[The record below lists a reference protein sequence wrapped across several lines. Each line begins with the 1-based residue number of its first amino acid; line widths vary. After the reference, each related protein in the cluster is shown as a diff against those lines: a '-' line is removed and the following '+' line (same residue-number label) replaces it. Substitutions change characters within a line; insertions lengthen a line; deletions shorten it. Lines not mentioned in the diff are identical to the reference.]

1 MTQKERFANQISKNR
16 FARLSESLLYPFAS
30 FKKAFKESK
39 SYSRI
44 AMIINLFV
52 PGLGTSLLGDIELGL
67 AYLLGEF
74 LLVLYLATL
83 GWQHLI
89 GRISYSYLNLPL
101 LATLA
106 IAAFLCI
113 YYFALRH
120 NVKMVINKREGRAN
134 TGSYVINFFKRTA
147 VKIKTFF
154 AAYAFAYHQASD
166 RDKGLLSISWFILGL
181 PAIIHKQFIR
191 GILLLSFQ
199 VLFILYM
206 IARGARDFVG
216 LFTLRVPGILSTQS
230 IVFGVAVIILIL
242 FGFFLVFLNVNIT
255 LRNVVLI
262 NGKEELEKTKEE
274 LSSLINKRFYLSAL
288 FIPVIGALLFTIIPL
303 VFMILIAFTNYSY
316 RVVEGYQNVVPTW
329 DTYLS
334 WVGFDTFRRVFSV
347 SKNLQDLV
355 QTFSWTMIWA
365 ILSTLTCYFGGLFL
379 AMLLNKKNIKGKII
393 YRSLFVISM
402 ALPQFVSLL
411 VMRTMFEDF
420 GPINT
425 ILQQW
430 GWTETF
436 ISFWDDATISK
447 ILIVTINMW
456 VGIPYYMLLMS
467 GLLINVPKDYYEAA
481 TIEGASR
488 GQIFSKITFPHLL
501 YMTTPLLITSFVS
514 NINNFNVIWFL
525 TSGEPSS
532 TYGGTAGGTDILI
545 TWLYKLTMK
554 APMDYN
560 FGAAIGIIM
569 FIISATLSLI
579 IFRRSRAYRSEEEY
593 R

>member
-1 MTQKERFANQISKNR
+1 
-16 FARLSESLLYPFAS
+16 
-30 FKKAFKESK
+30 
-39 SYSRI
+39 
-44 AMIINLFV
+44 MIINLFV

-106 IAAFLCI
+106 IAVFLCI

-147 VKIKTFF
+147 LKIKTFF
-154 AAYAFAYHQASD
+154 SIYTFAYHQASD
-166 RDKGLLSISWFILGL
+166 RDKGLLNISWFILGL
-181 PAIIHKQFIR
+181 PAIIHKQYIR
-191 GILLLSFQ
+191 GIVLLSFQ

-242 FGFFLVFLNVNIT
+242 FAFFLVFLNVNTT

-334 WVGFDTFRRVFSV
+334 WVGLDTFRRVFSV
-347 SKNLQDLV
+347 SKNLQDHRPAE
-355 QTFSWTMIWA
+355 S
-365 ILSTLTCYFGGLFL
+365 
-379 AMLLNKKNIKGKII
+379 LN
-393 YRSLFVISM
+393 
-402 ALPQFVSLL
+402 
-411 VMRTMFEDF
+411 
-420 GPINT
+420 
-425 ILQQW
+425 
-430 GWTETF
+430 
-436 ISFWDDATISK
+436 
-447 ILIVTINMW
+447 
-456 VGIPYYMLLMS
+456 
-467 GLLINVPKDYYEAA
+467 
-481 TIEGASR
+481 
-488 GQIFSKITFPHLL
+488 
-501 YMTTPLLITSFVS
+501 
-514 NINNFNVIWFL
+514 
-525 TSGEPSS
+525 
-532 TYGGTAGGTDILI
+532 
-545 TWLYKLTMK
+545 
-554 APMDYN
+554 
-560 FGAAIGIIM
+560 
-569 FIISATLSLI
+569 
-579 IFRRSRAYRSEEEY
+579 
-593 R
+593 